1 MIFMMIF
8 FSIELGPR
16 LCNST
21 HLEVLVVGGAQ
32 LEGVEFEIH
41 RNEGDA
47 AFAHEIKLW
56 APENIILQASLPT
69 YSDSAGTAI
78 K

>member
-1 MIFMMIF
+1 MDFSDDFHDDF

-56 APENIILQASLPT
+56 APENIILQAST
-69 YSDSAGTAI
+69 SGGHF
-78 K
+78 